1 MTVTQAADLSFT
13 SRILGML
20 YGVAFGDA
28 LGGPVEKLSARQ
40 IAEKYG
46 RVTSIHQRWHR
57 MDEPSARRNN
67 RVRGNGIITDDT
79 LMTLCLMEV
88 YSELGRHVDAWDMG
102 ESFVRK
108 IAW

>member
-1 MTVTQAADLSFT
+1 MTVTKAADLSFT

-57 MDEPSARRNN
+57 TSRPHGATTAYAATVSSPTIR
-67 RVRGNGIITDDT
+67 
-79 LMTLCLMEV
+79 
-88 YSELGRHVDAWDMG
+88 
-102 ESFVRK
+102 
-108 IAW
+108 